1 MRPMIRLGNLNARPS
16 CPAAAP
22 GSTVWV
28 YLYAAGHRDMP
39 GDSPAGNGR
48 LSGIK
53 AQSGKIA
60 DACVKEKPPPSGS
73 GRRTD
78 GTAWGWEFSR
88 QEPERH
94 ADSQG
99 THRCH
104 RKPPPRGADSGQTA
118 RRGQE
123 ILLAGTRAAYRFT
136 GHTPVPSQTVVLWSG
151 QRADSMAWG
160 RNLHLHEPDSPE
172 QHIFTEHTP
181 ATQQNRRPENRRRLD
196 LRAAQAMR

>member
-48 LSGIK
+48 LSGTR
-53 AQSGKIA
+53 AQDGEIA
-60 DACVKEKPPPSGS
+60 DTCAKEN
-73 GRRTD
+73 RRPRGVD
-78 GTAWGWEFSR
+78 GGQMAWRGQEISR

-99 THRCH
+99 THLCH
-104 RKPPPRGADSGQTA
+104 QKPPRGTDGGQT
-118 RRGQE
+118 
-123 ILLAGTRAAYRFT
+123 
-136 GHTPVPSQTVVLWSG
+136 
-151 QRADSMAWG
+151 AWG
-160 RNLHLHEPDSPE
+160 RNSHLHEPDSPE
-172 QHIFTEHTP
+172 QHIFTGHTP
-181 ATQQNRRPENRRRLD
+181 ATQKNRRPENRRRLD

>member
-28 YLYAAGHRDMP
+28 YLYAAGPRDMP

-53 AQSGKIA
+53 AQDGKIA
-60 DACVKEKPPPSGS
+60 DACAKENRRLRGTDSGQ
-73 GRRTD
+73 
-78 GTAWGWEFSR
+78 TALRGQEISR

-104 RKPPPRGADSGQTA
+104 RKPLPSGNG
-118 RRGQE
+118 R
-123 ILLAGTRAAYRFT
+123 
-136 GHTPVPSQTVVLWSG
+136 
-151 QRADSMAWG
+151 RADSMAWD

-172 QHIFTEHTP
+172 QDTFTGRTP
-181 ATQQNRRPENRRRLD
+181 ETQKNRRSENRRRLD

>member
-39 GDSPAGNGR
+39 GDSPAGNR
-48 LSGIK
+48 CLSGTR
-53 AQSGKIA
+53 AQDGEIA
-60 DACVKEKPPPSGS
+60 DTCANENRRPVERTA
-73 GRRTD
+73 GRQH
-78 GTAWGWEFSR
+78 GVGQKISR

-99 THRCH
+99 THLCH
-104 RKPPPRGADSGQTA
+104 QKPPRGTDGGQT
-118 RRGQE
+118 
-123 ILLAGTRAAYRFT
+123 
-136 GHTPVPSQTVVLWSG
+136 
-151 QRADSMAWG
+151 AWG
-160 RNLHLHEPDSPE
+160 RNSHQQEPDSPE
-172 QHIFTEHTP
+172 QDTFTEHTP
-181 ATQQNRRPENRRRLD
+181 ATQKNRRPENRRRLD

>member
-39 GDSPAGNGR
+39 GDSPAGNR
-48 LSGIK
+48 CLSGIK

-60 DACVKEKPPPSGS
+60 DTCAKEKPPLPWS

-88 QEPERH
+88 QEP
-94 ADSQG
+94 
-99 THRCH
+99 
-104 RKPPPRGADSGQTA
+104 
-118 RRGQE
+118 
-123 ILLAGTRAAYRFT
+123 
-136 GHTPVPSQTVVLWSG
+136 
-151 QRADSMAWG
+151 
-160 RNLHLHEPDSPE
+160 DSPE

-181 ATQQNRRPENRRRLD
+181 ATQKNRRPENRRRLD

>member
-1 MRPMIRLGNLNARPS
+1 MRIACSLAARRPEPPMRPMIRLGNLNARPS

-60 DACVKEKPPPSGS
+60 DACVKEKPPPPWS
-73 GRRTD
+73 GRRAD
-78 GTAWGWEFSR
+78 GMAWAGNL
-88 QEPERH
+88 P
-94 ADSQG
+94 
-99 THRCH
+99 
-104 RKPPPRGADSGQTA
+104 
-118 RRGQE
+118 
-123 ILLAGTRAAYRFT
+123 AGTGAACRFT
-136 GHTPVPSQTVVLWSG
+136 GHTPAPSQTAAPVE
-151 QRADSMAWG
+151 RG
-160 RNLHLHEPDSPE
+160 RNSHQQEPDSPE

-181 ATQQNRRPENRRRLD
+181 ATQKNRRSENRRRLD

>member
-1 MRPMIRLGNLNARPS
+1 MRIACSLAARRPEPPMRPMIRLGNLNARPS

-39 GDSPAGNGR
+39 GDSPAGNRR

-60 DACVKEKPPPSGS
+60 DACAKEKPPPPGN
-73 GRRTD
+73 GRRAD
-78 GTAWGWEFSR
+78 GMAWAGNF
-88 QEPERH
+88 P
-94 ADSQG
+94 
-99 THRCH
+99 
-104 RKPPPRGADSGQTA
+104 
-118 RRGQE
+118 
-123 ILLAGTRAAYRFT
+123 AGTGAVCRFT
-136 GHTPVPSQTVVLWSG
+136 GHTPAPSQTVVLWSG
-151 QRADSMAWG
+151 QRTDSMAWG

-172 QHIFTEHTP
+172 QHIFTGHTP

-196 LRAAQAMR
+196 LRAVQAMR

>member
-1 MRPMIRLGNLNARPS
+1 MRIACSLAARRPEPPMRPMIRLGNLNARPS

-48 LSGIK
+48 LSGTR
-53 AQSGKIA
+53 AQDRKSPGRNQTPVPKKSRRPQGA
-60 DACVKEKPPPSGS
+60 D
-73 GRRTD
+73 RRHSV
-78 GTAWGWEFSR
+78 GQEISR

-99 THRCH
+99 THLCH
-104 RKPPPRGADSGQTA
+104 QKPPRGTDGGQTA
-118 RRGQE
+118 
-123 ILLAGTRAAYRFT
+123 
-136 GHTPVPSQTVVLWSG
+136 
-151 QRADSMAWG
+151 WG
-160 RNLHLHEPDSPE
+160 GNLHLHEPDPPE
-172 QHIFTEHTP
+172 QHIFTGRTP
-181 ATQQNRRPENRRRLD
+181 ETKKNRRPENRRRLD

>member
-39 GDSPAGNGR
+39 GDSPAGHRR

-53 AQSGKIA
+53 AQSGTRAQDGKIA
-60 DACVKEKPPPSGS
+60 DACVKEKPPPPGN
-73 GRRTD
+73 GRRAD
-78 GTAWGWEFSR
+78 G
-88 QEPERH
+88 
-94 ADSQG
+94 
-99 THRCH
+99 
-104 RKPPPRGADSGQTA
+104 
-118 RRGQE
+118 
-123 ILLAGTRAAYRFT
+123 
-136 GHTPVPSQTVVLWSG
+136 
-151 QRADSMAWG
+151 MAWG

-172 QHIFTEHTP
+172 QDTFTGHTP
-181 ATQQNRRPENRRRLD
+181 EQSQNRRPENRRRLD